1 MADSLLD
8 FDFQK
13 LLLGAEPP
21 NPVAGFLSP
30 EQERNFKDQQIADTL
45 MGGLSGYASQLN
57 QGKGI
62 ASKLLGG
69 LQGARQGRA
78 STGNMYLDALKGQMA
93 LTKGMG
99 DVQKTGAEIKKL
111 GFENTKLSRAGQAQV
126 NAYLSA
132 LKSGDTELAN
142 AILIDSEEAVKAVL
156 GAKIPKA
163 PTMTE
168 PTYLFGKLLE
178 DRGIRKNTP
187 LYNEALLKHSTAV
200 TPLDKAKYAQDFF
213 TNVGSKYP
221 TQKMSSI
228 PSKSDISTSYLNNQ
242 QNNRQ
247 VGQQMPNQQT
257 AQQYVP
263 PTQIGIPSTGF
274 VPAPDTETYTLG
286 DYTIQQQQQQQQQQ
300 QAVTPQG
307 TSNQQV
313 SPNVQV
319 APAQDTMSQQTTE
332 PQAITREVV
341 APTETIGML
350 DKQQESYWIK
360 PPNPNGTTV
369 QEKYG
374 LVGTRPMSEETKQ
387 KYANEK
393 PTKLRQ
399 IQTVVNSTN
408 DLLLDIDALVNSK
421 GFDTY
426 FGRLSAITST
436 LSEDGINTG
445 RLWDKILNGSALANL
460 VNMKQ
465 ESPNGATPFGQLNYS
480 ELKMV
485 LDEIIALGSGGS
497 PEIARTML
505 ADFKTKMTRD
515 ANEALNF
522 ANKIYGTNS
531 TKDFNYIYSPELIID
546 GEVVEGAVPGY
557 VAKNALGSRGSG
569 LNNQYWYV
577 LQTNDDGKREYYT
590 IRNPKSKNK
599 SKLLTQ
605 EDVRTGNY

>member
-30 EQERNFKDQQIADTL
+30 EQERNFKDQQTADML
-45 MGGLSGYASQLN
+45 YGALGGYGKQLN

-62 ASKLLGG
+62 ASKLLGTI
-69 LQGARQGRA
+69 QGARQGRA
-78 STGNMYLDALKGQMA
+78 STGNVYLDALKGQMA

-111 GFENTKLSRAGQAQV
+111 GFENDSLALQEVGQLE
-126 NAYLSA
+126 AYQEA
-132 LKSGDTELAN
+132 YKSGDMELAN
-142 AILIDSEEAVKAVL
+142 AILIDAKAAIAQKLKSNMPDAPKLSE
-156 GAKIPKA
+156 GA
-163 PTMTE
+163 
-168 PTYLFGKLLE
+168 YYFGKLLE
-178 DRGIRKNTP
+178 DKGVQKNTP
-187 LYNEALLKHSTAV
+187 VYNKAMVGYSDAP
-200 TPLDKAKYAQDFF
+200 TPLEKVKYQKDFF
-213 TNVGSKYP
+213 KDVGKDFPTMQATN
-221 TQKMSSI
+221 I
-228 PSKSDISTSYLNNQ
+228 PSKSDIGTSYPNNQ
-242 QNNRQ
+242 PNNRQ

-274 VPAPDTETYTLG
+274 IPAPDTETYTLG
-286 DYTIQQQQQQQQQQ
+286 DYTIQPQQQQQV
-300 QAVTPQG
+300 VTPQG
-307 TSNQQV
+307 TRNQQV
-313 SPNVQV
+313 NPNVQV
-319 APAQDTMSQQTTE
+319 APSQDTMNQQTTE

-341 APTETIGML
+341 SPTETISML
-350 DKQQESYWIK
+350 DGQQEQYWVK

-374 LVGTRPMSEETKQ
+374 VVGTRPMSEETKQ

-393 PTKLRQ
+393 EPKLNQ
-399 IQTVVNSTN
+399 IRKGMNSTN
-408 DLLLDIDALVNSK
+408 DLLLDIDALLNSK
-421 GFDTY
+421 GFDTF
-426 FGRLSAITST
+426 FGRLSSVV
-436 LSEDGINTG
+436 SPFGEDSINTE
-445 RLWDKILNGSALANL
+445 RLWDKILKGTALANL
-460 VNMKQ
+460 VNMKL

-485 LDEIIALGSGGS
+485 LDEIIALGAGGS

-505 ADFKTKMTRD
+505 ANFKEKMTRN
-515 ANEALNF
+515 ANQALNF
-522 ANKIYGTNS
+522 SNKIYGTNS
-531 TKDFNYIYSPELIID
+531 TKDFKYIYSPEIIMN
-546 GEVVEGAVPGY
+546 GEVVEGAVSGY

-569 LNNQYWYV
+569 LSNQYWYV
-577 LQTNDDGKREYYT
+577 LKTNDDGKREYYN
-590 IRNPKSKNK
+590 IKNPKSKNK